1 MIPKLV
7 KAEMMPNLR
16 LKLFFDNKEI
26 RFLGTNSSKH
36 FIEKNSILK
45 NMFSAWGAS
54 LSSLSGTGQSLEIAK
69 DGSLSIEN
77 HTLSAKDV
85 YELSVPNLSELK
97 I

>member
-1 MIPKLV
+1 
-7 KAEMMPNLR
+7 
-16 LKLFFDNKEI
+16 
-26 RFLGTNSSKH
+26 
-36 FIEKNSILK
+36 
-45 NMFSAWGAS
+45 MFSAWGAS
-54 LSSLSGTGQSLEIAK
+54 LSSLSGTGQGLEIAK

>member
-1 MIPKLV
+1 
-7 KAEMMPNLR
+7 
-16 LKLFFDNKEI
+16 
-26 RFLGTNSSKH
+26 
-36 FIEKNSILK
+36 
-45 NMFSAWGAS
+45 MFSAWGAS